1 MQIRNTFKQA
11 TRAGTQTWHRWQLRV
26 VTVIRN
32 HLSEILNDVGKEDI
46 DWEAWRPFYEAG
58 LSPRT
63 AVEAAFLRPLTRL
76 RTTAFPSRL
85 Y

>member
-1 MQIRNTFKQA
+1 MQIRNTLKKA
-11 TRAGTQTWHRWQLRV
+11 TRAGKQTWHRWQLRV

-32 HLSEILNDVGKEDI
+32 HLSEILSDVHKEDI
-46 DWEAWRPFYEAG
+46 DWDAWRPFFDAG

-63 AVEAAFLRPLTRL
+63 AVEVAFLRPLARV
-76 RTTAFPSRL
+76 RAEAYPPRR